1 MYGTVQKYR
10 LNVSKTLDLDNDNNF
25 VWNLYQSVDAF
36 EERDLWLGLKR
47 IVNGSPSCHLFE
59 EELGAF
65 FTKHLLDLGYDSATF
80 EEYGE
85 DDDGTEHRSR
95 TIVVLD
101 PAKITKAPDFSK
113 DNPLLQTRPLDEHI
127 QGRSGERE
135 KEEATRILAAE
146 IDIDHPDVR
155 LHAGLDPYDRDED
168 EDAVT
173 EKDVW
178 DWCYGQILDAAY
190 SVTKNIKG
198 DSIRCWR
205 VITAPDD
212 WNPEAQHP
220 GMYWSWDKSAAAAHW
235 GDYKGGHRE
244 WLIEADIPVDSVDW
258 VMTFVMNANPEY
270 EEEKEIRIFENA
282 PVNIISIK

>member
-10 LNVSKTLDLDNDNNF
+10 LNVRN
-25 VWNLYQSVDAF
+25 
-36 EERDLWLGLKR
+36 
-47 IVNGSPSCHLFE
+47 IVNGSPAWLLFE
-59 EELGAF
+59 NEVGELLGAVIVLPIF
-65 FTKHLLDLGYDSATF
+65 LKRRAVVAEIEKML
-80 EEYGE
+80 GE
-85 DDDGTEHRSR
+85 DRSR